1 MPTIVSSME
10 IMSLKKLFNGRMLK
24 IQTLAKLMGVKTHVI
39 RSVLERE
46 SCTAD
51 MARRIADAL
60 DVSVSEIT
68 KDPRK

>member
-1 MPTIVSSME
+1 MKIDPVKLQAVIV
-10 IMSLKKLFNGRMLK
+10 GRMLN

-60 DVSVSEIT
+60 DVDVAEIT
-68 KDPRK
+68 KGR

>member
-1 MPTIVSSME
+1 MKIDPAKLQAVIV
-10 IMSLKKLFNGRMLK
+10 GRMLN

>member
-1 MPTIVSSME
+1 MKIDPAKLQAVIV
-10 IMSLKKLFNGRMLK
+10 GRMLN
-24 IQTLAKLMGVKTHVI
+24 IQTLARLMGVKTHVI

>member
-1 MPTIVSSME
+1 MKIDPAKLQAVIV
-10 IMSLKKLFNGRMLK
+10 GRMLK

>member
-1 MPTIVSSME
+1 MKIDPAKLQIV
-10 IMSLKKLFNGRMLK
+10 IVGRMLN
-24 IQTLAKLMGVKTHVI
+24 IQKLAKLMGVKTHVL
-39 RSVLERE
+39 RAVLERE

-60 DVSVSEIT
+60 DVSVSEIS